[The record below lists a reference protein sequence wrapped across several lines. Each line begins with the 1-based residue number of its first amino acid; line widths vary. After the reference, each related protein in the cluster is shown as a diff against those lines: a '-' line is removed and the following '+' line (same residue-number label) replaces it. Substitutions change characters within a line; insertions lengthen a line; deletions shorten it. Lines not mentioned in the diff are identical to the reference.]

1 MPLLRVKALTSRQ
14 CSGACSRAWVINPRS
29 RPSRIGCADWSG
41 RYFIRESATLN
52 KASDPNRS
60 FSFIEPNPWPNNCAS
75 SVTTSKSL
83 LPTVPQHK
91 ASGSSYGGGDFRR
104 SRPVFTNPIHLDV
117 KPASRTSAPV
127 VDDKIHYR
135 VRNHSYGQA
144 AANELVSINSERTLT
159 PDQYKS
165 LADVPPEVE

>member
-14 CSGACSRAWVINPRS
+14 CSSACSRAWVINPRS

-83 LPTVPQHK
+83 LPTVPPHK

-117 KPASRTSAPV
+117 KPPARKRDTATCLRVAGEMIRDNV
-127 VDDKIHYR
+127 VCRQLFLR
-135 VRNHSYGQA
+135 VLALRNR
-144 AANELVSINSERTLT
+144 V
-159 PDQYKS
+159 
-165 LADVPPEVE
+165 